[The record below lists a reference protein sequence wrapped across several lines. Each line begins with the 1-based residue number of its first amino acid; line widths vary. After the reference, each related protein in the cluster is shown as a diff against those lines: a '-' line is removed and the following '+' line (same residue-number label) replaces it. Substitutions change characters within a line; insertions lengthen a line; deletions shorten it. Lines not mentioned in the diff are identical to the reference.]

1 MGSIAKTPKNGA
13 VRGAVHRHE
22 HLTKEGLLERAFTF
36 AFRGLVYPQIWE
48 DPVIDMEALQI
59 QPDHHIVTIAS
70 GGCNVFSYLTAN
82 PARITAVDL
91 NPAHIA
97 LNNLKKQ
104 AALHLPDYA
113 AFHRFFGQA
122 DKAENVEAYRQY
134 IQPHL
139 DQPYRDYW
147 EHRGLNGTRRIDA
160 FKHGFY
166 KYGLL
171 GRLIGF
177 VHWLSHRYGIEP
189 RDILQARNI
198 EEQREIFETK
208 FAPFFDK
215 KFLRWLVD
223 QPAALFGFG
232 IPPAQYDLLKVDD
245 QAGITGALKSRLR
258 KLACDF
264 DLKDN
269 YYAWQA
275 FGRGYGEGPDAPLPP
290 YLEAKNWDVVRERA
304 DRVEIRHTNYA
315 DYLES
320 MPAQSLDRY
329 ILLDAQ
335 DWMTD
340 EQLTRIWTEITRT
353 ARPGARVLYRTAAV
367 PDVVRGHIPD
377 AIMDQWEY
385 EDQAKL
391 DDWTRRDRSSVYG
404 ATHVWTLKP
413 HA

>member
-1 MGSIAKTPKNGA
+1 MGTLAKAPKNGA

-22 HLTKEGLLERAFTF
+22 HLSKEGLLERAFTF
-36 AFRGLVYPQIWE
+36 AFRGLVYAQIWE
-48 DPVIDMEALQI
+48 DPVIDMEALEI
-59 QPDHHIVTIAS
+59 TPDSHVVTIAS

-82 PARITAVDL
+82 PRKITAVDL

-97 LNNLKKQ
+97 LNNLKKT
-104 AALHLPDYA
+104 AARHLPGHA
-113 AFHRFFGQA
+113 AFHRFFGHA
-122 DKAENVEAYRQY
+122 DTPENIEAYRTWLR
-134 IQPHL
+134 PHL
-139 DQPYRDYW
+139 DEKSRAYW
-147 EHRGLNGTRRIDA
+147 DSRGPSGKRRIEGFA
-160 FKHGFY
+160 TGFY
-166 KYGLL
+166 RQGLL

-177 VHWLSHRYGIEP
+177 VHWLARRYGMDP
-189 RDILQARNI
+189 GKILQAQSLD
-198 EEQREIFETK
+198 EQRRIFDAHY
-208 FAPFFDK
+208 APFFEK

-232 IPPAQYDLLKVDD
+232 IPPAQYDLLKLDD
-245 QAGITGALKSRLR
+245 HAGITGALKSRLR

-264 DLKDN
+264 DIRDN
-269 YYAWQA
+269 FYAWQA
-275 FGRGYGEGPDAPLPP
+275 FGRGYGKHADAPLPP
-290 YLEAKNWDVVRERA
+290 YLQAGNYETVRDRA

-340 EQLTRIWTEITRT
+340 AQLTRIWTEITRT
-353 ARPGARVLYRTAAV
+353 ARPGARVLYRTAAA
-367 PDVVRGHIPD
+367 PDVVQGHIPE
-377 AIMDQWEY
+377 ALLGQWEY
-385 EDQAKL
+385 APQEKR

-404 ATHVWTLKP
+404 ATHLWTLKP

>member
-1 MGSIAKTPKNGA
+1 MGSLAKAPKNVA

-22 HLTKEGLLERAFTF
+22 HLTREGLLERAFTF

-48 DPVIDMEALQI
+48 DPDIDMEAMAI
-59 QPDHHIVTIAS
+59 TPDCHVVAIAS

-97 LNNLKKQ
+97 LNKLKRE
-104 AALHLPDYA
+104 AALRLPDHA

-122 DKAENVEAYRQY
+122 DKAENLEAWRQHLR
-134 IQPHL
+134 PHVDL
-139 DQPYRDYW
+139 PTRAYW
-147 EHRGLNGTRRIDA
+147 EGRTANGMSRIHAFTR
-160 FKHGFY
+160 GFY
-166 KYGLL
+166 RYGLL

-177 VHWLSHRYGIEP
+177 VHWLGKCYGIDSREILAA
-189 RDILQARNI
+189 RDLA
-198 EEQREIFETK
+198 EQRHIFETR
-208 FAPFFDK
+208 FAPFLDK
-215 KFLRWLVD
+215 KFLRWLID

-232 IPPAQYDLLKVDD
+232 IPPAQYDLLKADD
-245 QAGITGALKSRLR
+245 RQGITGALRSRLE
-258 KLACDF
+258 KLCCDF

-269 YYAWQA
+269 YFAWQA

-290 YLEAKNWDVVRERA
+290 YLQARHFDAVRDRA
-304 DRVEIRHTNYA
+304 DRVEVRHINFC

-329 ILLDAQ
+329 VLLDAQ

-340 EQLTRIWTEITRT
+340 EQLTRLWTGITR
-353 ARPGARVLYRTAAV
+353 AAKPGARVLYRTAAT
-367 PDVVRGHIPD
+367 PDVVRGHIPEELLG
-377 AIMDQWEY
+377 QWEY
-385 EDQAKL
+385 APQDRL

-404 ATHVWTLKP
+404 ATHLWTLKP